1 MMLDRQSIKFLH
13 YLREQPDN
21 TVSCSD
27 GAPIPEGYGEQNEYF
42 AMMDYLES
50 GGYVS
55 VRRDKL
61 NNHKSVKLAHK
72 GFHLKEFRRREFLNY
87 IAEKWVDFIAMLMAV
102 GSLVVSI
109 VALMSRQ

>member
-61 NNHKSVKLAHK
+61 NNHKSVKLDYK
-72 GFHLKEFRRREFLNY
+72 GYKLREFRRKEFLKY
-87 IAEKWVDFIAMLMAV
+87 LAEKWVDFIAMLMAA

-109 VALMSRQ
+109 IALMSRQ